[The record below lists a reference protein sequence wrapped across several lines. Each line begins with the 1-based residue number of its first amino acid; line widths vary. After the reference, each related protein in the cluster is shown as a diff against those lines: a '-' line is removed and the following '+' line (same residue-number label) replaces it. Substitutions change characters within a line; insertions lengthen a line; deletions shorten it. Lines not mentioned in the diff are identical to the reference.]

1 MIRIIN
7 GTYGYRNPETGMV
20 EAKTAKSKPF
30 STDADREHELVAAGV
45 AEYAGEDIDQDPDD
59 GKQPD
64 NVQTADN
71 AKDEIPKYST
81 KDTVQK
87 LTEIAEKYGVQV
99 KEGATKKEIV
109 AAIDAAI
116 ASKAD
121 EDIDRGEHDDQDDD
135 DDMAPDLSAAMPE

>member
-7 GTYGYRNPETGMV
+7 GTYGYRNPETGAV

-30 STDADREHELVAAGV
+30 SIELVAAGV
-45 AEYAGEDIDQDPDD
+45 AEYAGEDIDQEPDN
-59 GKQPD
+59 GKQ
-64 NVQTADN
+64 ADDVN
-71 AKDEIPKYST
+71 ASKEEKDEIPKYST
-81 KDTVQK
+81 KDTVQR
-87 LTEIAEKYGVQV
+87 LTEIAEKYGAKV

-116 ASKAD
+116 AGEVG
-121 EDIDRGEHDDQDDD
+121 EDIDQDEHDDQDDDDD